1 MRSIAILASVG
12 AASASA
18 IIPQAIPI
26 LARAVPQSYD
36 FNLTALTHSH
46 NRGRVHTLADGQL
59 RLGDG
64 SIPLANFTFTPGI
77 GIVDSQRRGC
87 ITTPGPT
94 NQFQCDEGVKPMPDF
109 DFSCDNQLLFKGSPH
124 FWACIVNDEGVR
136 NIYTEPVPQ
145 QLWCVYIQLFAWS
158 SPGISNRTGCKE
170 VEHHPDWIFP
180 WDRFYNNT
188 PAVQPDTPEG
198 ARQMASYLEDSKQAS
213 SNTAAGRP
221 KAEHGIQSPD
231 GRCGSPTGF
240 NCFGKIDG
248 SCCSAHGW
256 CGFSA
261 SHCGAG
267 CQGDFGICDEG
278 SSGKAS
284 NGTSTSSKVASKASS
299 TDKATTSS
307 TGKTPNSTSSKASSK
322 TFSSN
327 KATSSA
333 SRTGKASSSS
343 APAPSNASATSA
355 PKQVMLSPNGQCG
368 GDEGYHCH
376 GFAAGSCCSSA
387 GWCGS
392 SPSHCGTGCQSGF
405 GSCGK
410 TVSTVTKV
418 SEEKM
423 PSGNATSPTWTPK
436 PLPSQPAEYNGTFSP
451 ALDCNDPANAEKCG
465 NSYPAYGCPHDLEGT
480 FESPRL
486 MVTVSKVDP
495 DKALGNIMDGH
506 IGNAHCSLYNFDVS
520 PGNAGQ
526 KCSLVWLFPE
536 ERYLDNST
544 LFVTTPNKTPVM
556 EFWHVRQPASD
567 GMTWKDI
574 GPRKIVA
581 AGPVGPGFS
590 CNVKTVPCTAG
601 FQHSFMVCGDNFHI
615 RYAQDSK
622 SPNPMGLFIRT
633 CQGVKVV

>member
-1 MRSIAILASVG
+1 
-12 AASASA
+12 
-18 IIPQAIPI
+18 
-26 LARAVPQSYD
+26 
-36 FNLTALTHSH
+36 
-46 NRGRVHTLADGQL
+46 
-59 RLGDG
+59 
-64 SIPLANFTFTPGI
+64 
-77 GIVDSQRRGC
+77 
-87 ITTPGPT
+87 
-94 NQFQCDEGVKPMPDF
+94 MPDF

-299 TDKATTSS
+299 TGKAPNRTSSKASSKSSSSDKATTSS

-423 PSGNATSPTWTPK
+423 VCVVSRLPMKLMSCGSSLTISSSLLETP
-436 PLPSQPAEYNGTFSP
+436 LRQ
-451 ALDCNDPANAEKCG
+451 
-465 NSYPAYGCPHDLEGT
+465 
-480 FESPRL
+480 R
-486 MVTVSKVDP
+486 
-495 DKALGNIMDGH
+495 GH
-506 IGNAHCSLYNFDVS
+506 PSLYLLNQQNTTEHFLLHWTATIPPMRKSAETVTLLMAVHTTLRAHSS
-520 PGNAGQ
+520 P
-526 KCSLVWLFPE
+526 LDLWL
-536 ERYLDNST
+536 R
-544 LFVTTPNKTPVM
+544 
-556 EFWHVRQPASD
+556 
-567 GMTWKDI
+567 
-574 GPRKIVA
+574 
-581 AGPVGPGFS
+581 
-590 CNVKTVPCTAG
+590 
-601 FQHSFMVCGDNFHI
+601 
-615 RYAQDSK
+615 
-622 SPNPMGLFIRT
+622 
-633 CQGVKVV
+633 